1 MPCLGG
7 KMAPVAGTRCGKVLA
22 RISPE
27 VLAAKRC
34 YESGQNPTLLLVAQM
49 SYNNPQYIL

>member
-1 MPCLGG
+1 
-7 KMAPVAGTRCGKVLA
+7 MAPVAGTPGKVLA

-34 YESGQNPTLLLVAQM
+34 YESGQNPTPLVACTKCLTIILNIY
-49 SYNNPQYIL
+49 YNDL